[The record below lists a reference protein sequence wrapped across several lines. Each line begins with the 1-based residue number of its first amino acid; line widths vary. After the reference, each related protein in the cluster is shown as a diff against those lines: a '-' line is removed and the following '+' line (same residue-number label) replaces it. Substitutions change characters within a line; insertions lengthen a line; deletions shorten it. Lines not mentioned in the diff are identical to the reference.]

1 MPRRPAFRTRVRKV
15 VELWIELFDEHEL
28 LTHASAI
35 AFQVLKSLI
44 PLSLLGI
51 ALLGEVGR
59 RDIWATHLVPAIRP
73 RFDPP
78 VFGAID
84 FAVTKIFL
92 HDSVPLIVLAGLL
105 TVWYVSG
112 GVRGIMGA
120 INRIYGVEETR
131 PSWSRWAV
139 SLGLSLCVVA
149 GIVGAALL
157 VEAVPTPRGAWRIPV
172 EAVRWLGAIVA
183 LTLAAGLLV
192 RLAPAKRRSKRWA
205 SAGGALVVVT
215 WIVTSI
221 VFRWYVSSIANF
233 KTAVGQLTVFI
244 VLMVYVY
251 ASSIVF
257 LVGVELDEQL
267 RADAT
272 SGERGVLSVLFGLDS

>member
-1 MPRRPAFRTRVRKV
+1 MPRRPALRTRVRKV
-15 VELWIELFDEHEL
+15 VELWIELFDEHGL

-59 RDIWATHLVPAIRP
+59 RDIWAKHLAPAIRP

-78 VFGAID
+78 VFRAID
-84 FAVTKIFL
+84 FAATKIFL
-92 HDSVPLIVLAGLL
+92 HDSVPLIVFGGLL
-105 TVWYVSG
+105 AVWYVSG

-120 INRIYGVEETR
+120 INRIYGVAETR
-131 PSWSRWAV
+131 PFRNRWAV

-149 GIVGAALL
+149 GIVGAAML

-172 EAVRWLGAIVA
+172 EVVRWLGAIVA
-183 LTLAAGLLV
+183 LALTAGLLV
-192 RLAPAKRRSKRWA
+192 RLAPAKHRSKRWA

-221 VFRWYVSSIANF
+221 VFRWYVSSVANF

-244 VLMVYVY
+244 VLMVSTSMHPRL
-251 ASSIVF
+251 SSSSVWSSTSSS
-257 LVGVELDEQL
+257 VQTR
-267 RADAT
+267 RAVSAA
-272 SGERGVLSVLFGLDS
+272 F